1 MRYSLS
7 ASEDNC
13 YPGTTVLINKLGLQE
28 QEALN
33 DAEYM
38 SVSIYTAEMMETDF
52 TEPFTFEFYCYIHKV
67 LFGDIYDWAGEIRT
81 VDISKKGTN
90 FCRSDNILS
99 LGNAKFGYLQRND
112 EFNNFPR
119 EKYIKEIADFYH
131 ELNMLHP
138 FREGNGRTERL
149 FFSLLLKRN
158 GNSIDFAKCDTDFL
172 MTATMYAAQGVI
184 DYLEDFFRSSVDFE
198 TKQ

>member
-7 ASEDNC
+7 ASDDSC
-13 YPGTTVLINKLGLQE
+13 YPCTTVLINKQNIRKQE
-28 QEALN
+28 KLN
-33 DAEYM
+33 KVEKMYVTLRTDELM
-38 SVSIYTAEMMETDF
+38 KTDF

-67 LFGDIYDWAGEIRT
+67 LFGDIYDWAGEICT

-90 FCRSDNILS
+90 FCRSGNIRS
-99 LGNAKFGYLQRND
+99 LGKAKFDYLQRNN
-112 EFNNFPR
+112 EFNSLSR
-119 EKYIKEIADFYH
+119 DEYIKEIADFYH

-172 MTATMYAAQGVI
+172 MMAAMYAAQGVI
-184 DYLEDFFRSSVDFE
+184 DYLEDFFRSSVDFG
-198 TKQ
+198 TNR